1 MVSGG
6 RTGAPGQ
13 FPARAREVA
22 GIAERVALE
31 IVLVLRL
38 GLPEFAGGR
47 DLRHNAAWPQAGGV
61 DIVDCPECLVTL
73 RLGDI
78 EDLRAV
84 RSSDIVTL
92 AVQCG
97 RIVNLE
103 EELQKVAIAD
113 AFRVEL
119 DLDGLSVRS
128 MVAIGRVRHIAARV
142 SDTCVDYARQLADR
156 SCMPQKQPPAST
168 ARSSLLVIISPLF
181 PYVDVNVT
189 ENTLSVLQRPQ
200 DTAVPKVR

>member
-1 MVSGG
+1 MGRLLGLRASALLGATRPCSPVSGG

-13 FPARAREVA
+13 CPARAREVA
-22 GIAERVALE
+22 GIAGRVALE

-47 DLRHNAAWPQAGGV
+47 ELRYHAVWPQAGGV
-61 DIVDCPECLVTL
+61 GIVDNPECLVML

-78 EDLRAV
+78 ENLRAV
-84 RSSDIVTL
+84 RSPDIVAL
-92 AVQCG
+92 AIQRG

-119 DLDGLSVRS
+119 DLDGLGVRS
-128 MVAIGRVRHIAARV
+128 MIAISRVRHITARV
-142 SDTCVDYARQLADR
+142 SD
-156 SCMPQKQPPAST
+156 
-168 ARSSLLVIISPLF
+168 
-181 PYVDVNVT
+181 
-189 ENTLSVLQRPQ
+189 
-200 DTAVPKVR
+200 

>member
-1 MVSGG
+1 MRFCSAVSGG

-38 GLPEFAGGR
+38 GLPEFAGRR
-47 DLRHNAAWPQAGGV
+47 DLRHDTAWPQAGGV

-84 RSSDIVTL
+84 RSSDIVAL
-92 AVQCG
+92 AIQRG
-97 RIVNLE
+97 RVVNLE
-103 EELQKVAIAD
+103 ENLQKVAIAD
-113 AFRVEL
+113 ALRVEL
-119 DLDGLSVRS
+119 DLDGLGVRS

-142 SDTCVDYARQLADR
+142 SYTCADYAGQLADQVLHAPEATASKHGTFKLACHRTSSVFPSTLKIGSR
-156 SCMPQKQPPAST
+156 SP
-168 ARSSLLVIISPLF
+168 
-181 PYVDVNVT
+181 
-189 ENTLSVLQRPQ
+189 
-200 DTAVPKVR
+200 